1 MVVFHMDLDNTIIY
15 SYRHEIGE
23 DKLEAEWYNGRN
35 ISYITRETFEMLKK
49 LKEKALLVPTTTRTM
64 EQYQRINLQIG
75 DIEYALVCNG
85 GVLLIDGKEDAG
97 WYRTSR
103 ELVDNC
109 QAMLQKV
116 SAVLEKDKRRI
127 FEVRFIKELFVFTKC
142 EEPEAVVRDL
152 KKITD
157 KALVEIFSNGSKVYA
172 VPKALSKGAA
182 VERFREYIGA
192 GLVIAAGDSEFDL
205 PMFEKADVGF
215 APMELARKYRLSPNT
230 RILPD
235 TRVYSEEVLSQALT
249 VVG

>member
-35 ISYITRETFEMLKK
+35 ISYITRETCDMLKK
-49 LKEKALLVPTTTRTM
+49 LREKALLVPTTTRTE
-64 EQYQRINLQIG
+64 EQYRRINLQIG
-75 DIEYALVCNG
+75 SIKYALVCNG
-85 GVLLIDGKEDAG
+85 GVLLVDGKEDTE
-97 WYRTSR
+97 WYRKSR

-109 QAMLQKV
+109 QAMLHKAA
-116 SAVLEKDKRRI
+116 AVLEKDKRRI

-142 EEPEAVVRDL
+142 EEPEAVVKDL
-152 KKITD
+152 RKITD
-157 KALVEIFSNGSKVYA
+157 KTLMEIFSNGSKVYA

-205 PMFEKADVGF
+205 PMFEKADVAF
-215 APMELARKYRLSPNT
+215 APMELAKKYQMDPNT
-230 RILPD
+230 RVLPN
-235 TRVYSEEVLSQALT
+235 TKVYSEEVLTHVLK

>member
-109 QAMLQKV
+109 QAMLQKAA
-116 SAVLEKDKRRI
+116 AVLEKDKRRI

-182 VERFREYIGA
+182 EIGRA
-192 GLVIAAGDSEFDL
+192 HV
-205 PMFEKADVGF
+205 
-215 APMELARKYRLSPNT
+215 
-230 RILPD
+230 
-235 TRVYSEEVLSQALT
+235 
-249 VVG
+249 

>member
-1 MVVFHMDLDNTIIY
+1 M
-15 SYRHEIGE
+15 
-23 DKLEAEWYNGRN
+23 
-35 ISYITRETFEMLKK
+35 
-49 LKEKALLVPTTTRTM
+49 
-64 EQYQRINLQIG
+64 
-75 DIEYALVCNG
+75 
-85 GVLLIDGKEDAG
+85 
-97 WYRTSR
+97 
-103 ELVDNC
+103 
-109 QAMLQKV
+109 
-116 SAVLEKDKRRI
+116 
-127 FEVRFIKELFVFTKC
+127 
-142 EEPEAVVRDL
+142 